1 MLFRSVSPSLSP
13 FDLSSPPSQPDSL
26 ALKHISNVTND
37 VYGFE
42 MSPTGGTLGRA
53 AESGGDGV
61 AMSGRKHGKDSD
73 SDTEG
78 LPAKM
83 RKSEEV
89 SVSREGAT
97 PAISAPATDAPGMD
111 ESNETMPEGE
121 TPVITSKMS
130 CQTVVMEWHACS
142 ICLEEMVDSDL
153 LTHKDCGAIVC
164 PTCLKS
170 SVEHYG
176 KEEGLVPCPVR
187 RERVEREREGGRG
200 REREREEEGDVD

>member
-1 MLFRSVSPSLSP
+1 
-13 FDLSSPPSQPDSL
+13 
-26 ALKHISNVTND
+26 
-37 VYGFE
+37 

-187 RERVEREREGGRG
+187 RERVEREREGEREREEEGEGEREREEEGEGERGWRGRG
-200 REREREEEGDVD
+200 REREEEGDVD